1 MLVFC
6 ETRINDVA
14 LKLFYFFMAYP
25 FLSFR
30 ILQQWILF
38 YNMNLYTFF
47 CWLCTLKYT
56 ILFFGGF
63 L

>member
-6 ETRINDVA
+6 ETRINDVV
-14 LKLFYFFMAYP
+14 LKLFYFFMDYP

-47 CWLCTLKYT
+47 C
-56 ILFFGGF
+56 
-63 L
+63 